1 MTSLQE
7 ENSERYE
14 NGKTNFSR
22 LARNMATFR
31 VFKRVL
37 SGDGKSP
44 QWGERNILL
53 GRIFLSGD
61 GNLRKSDFDQS
72 KIFQI

>member
-1 MTSLQE
+1 MWMTSLQE
-7 ENSERYE
+7 ENSEHYE

-22 LARNMATFR
+22 LAQNMATFR

-44 QWGERNILL
+44 QWEEKDILL

-61 GNLRKSDFDQS
+61 GNLYWGEF
-72 KIFQI
+72 FQVAG